1 MQKFVITN
9 QTNKFQL
16 IDTEVEFTIEID
28 GSIVPI
34 DRAVTFCLPFLADE
48 PRKFSLVDGALV
60 VTMDPKVFEHK
71 GITNNSITLGNGL
84 SCNFEV
90 EV

>member
-9 QTNKFQL
+9 KTNRFQL
-16 IDTEVEFTIEID
+16 NDTEVEFTIEID

-34 DRAVTFCLPFLADE
+34 DRAVTFYLPFLADE

-60 VTMDPKVFEHK
+60 VKMDPNVFEHK
-71 GITNNSITLGNGL
+71 GITNNSLTLGNGL

>member
-9 QTNKFQL
+9 QTNKLNL

-28 GSIVPI
+28 GNIVPI

-48 PRKFSLVDGALV
+48 PHKFSLVDSALV

-71 GITNNSITLGNGL
+71 GSTTNSIILENGTA
-84 SCNFEV
+84 CNFEV

>member
-9 QTNKFQL
+9 KTNRFQL
-16 IDTEVEFTIEID
+16 NDTEVEFTIEID

-60 VTMDPKVFEHK
+60 VKMDPKVFEHK
-71 GITNNSITLGNGL
+71 GITTNSLTLGNGL

>member
-9 QTNKFQL
+9 QTNKVQI

-28 GSIVPI
+28 GNIVPI

-48 PRKFSLVDGALV
+48 PHKFSLVDSALV

-71 GITNNSITLGNGL
+71 GSTNNSIILENGI

>member
-9 QTNKFQL
+9 QTNKVRL
-16 IDTEVEFTIEID
+16 SDTEVEFTIEID

-34 DRAVTFCLPFLADE
+34 DRAVTFYLPFLADE
-48 PRKFSLVDGALV
+48 PHKFSLVDSALV

-71 GITNNSITLGNGL
+71 GSTNNSIILGNGI